1 MEDLYQITEVEIY
14 DNVYGEL
21 FASEDISEQL
31 IIDSFFY
38 DTMNKASNVV
48 KNKLLKEYLKLATN
62 RELTDCKDGWIYFD
76 FYGQLLLAVKTLILE
91 PREVKNNEIM

>member
-1 MEDLYQITEVEIY
+1 MEDLYQITEVELY
-14 DNVYGEL
+14 DNVYGEQ
-21 FASEDISEQL
+21 FASEDISEKL

-38 DTMNKASNVV
+38 DTMIKASNVV

-91 PREVKNNEIM
+91 PRECNKNEVM